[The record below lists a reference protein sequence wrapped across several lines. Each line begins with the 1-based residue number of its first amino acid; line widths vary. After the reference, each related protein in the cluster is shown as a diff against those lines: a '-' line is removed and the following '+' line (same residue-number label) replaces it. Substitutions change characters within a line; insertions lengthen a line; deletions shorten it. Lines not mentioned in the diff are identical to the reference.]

1 VDRLAPLAMAGP
13 SQRVGD
19 NAFHLSSSESMGS
32 VRCIYKT
39 EMQDV
44 AISSRTSSRNFIL
57 IAGLLLYGGAFGIL
71 LGNKSF
77 EPAAAVF
84 VLVVFGIALPLIAW
98 LTTRHAVPLSI
109 SVRSGAPELIVL
121 IAYVVAVS
129 LYLIGGP
136 QWIDQHLPSTWT
148 ESRQIKFVI
157 SFVKK
162 LFVFVAIP
170 FAIFRFFFGYRL
182 RDFGI
187 QRAGLRALCGGH
199 LPVVLAVG
207 AAFLAFQYF
216 VRGGG
221 GAFRR
226 EHFSAFQLL
235 VGLPLCFMWL
245 LLEVGL
251 VEEFFFRSLVQ
262 SQLAATFKS
271 EVSGIVLMSLIF
283 GLAHAPGFI
292 FRHAG
297 ELEGL
302 GPNPSALDSI
312 AYSIVVL
319 AVSGITFGVI
329 WARTKNLFA
338 LMLVHAAGD
347 LLPNFGSF
355 VRTWF

>member
-1 VDRLAPLAMAGP
+1 
-13 SQRVGD
+13 
-19 NAFHLSSSESMGS
+19 
-32 VRCIYKT
+32 
-39 EMQDV
+39 MQDV
-44 AISSRTSSRNFIL
+44 AISSDTSSRNFIL
-57 IAGLLLYGGAFGIL
+57 IAGLLVYCGAFAIL

-77 EPAAAVF
+77 DAGGAIV
-84 VLVVFGIALPLIAW
+84 VLIVFGIVLPLIAW
-98 LTTRHAVPLSI
+98 ITSRHAVPLSI
-109 SVRSGAPELIVL
+109 SIESGVPELIVL
-121 IAYVVAVS
+121 IAYVLAVS

-136 QWIDQHLPSTWT
+136 QWIDQHLPRTWID
-148 ESRQIKFVI
+148 SQQIKFVI
-157 SFVKK
+157 TLAKK
-162 LFVFVAIP
+162 LFVFVALP
-170 FAIFRFFFGYRL
+170 FAIFRFCFGYRL

-187 QRAGLRALCGGH
+187 QQQGFRALCRGH
-199 LPVVLAVG
+199 LWVVVAVG
-207 AAFLAFQYF
+207 GAFLAFQYF
-216 VRGGG
+216 VSGGG
-221 GAFRR
+221 AAFRR
-226 EHFSAFQLL
+226 EQFTGFQLL
-235 VGLPLCFMWL
+235 LGLPLCFVWL

-251 VEEFFFRSLVQ
+251 VEEFFFRALVQ
-262 SQLAATFKS
+262 SQLAAAFKS

-302 GPNPSALDSI
+302 GPQPTALEAV

-355 VRTWF
+355 IRTWF

>member
-1 VDRLAPLAMAGP
+1 
-13 SQRVGD
+13 
-19 NAFHLSSSESMGS
+19 
-32 VRCIYKT
+32 
-39 EMQDV
+39 MQIV
-44 AISSRTSSRNFIL
+44 TSSRTSSRNFVL
-57 IAGLLLYGGAFGIL
+57 IAGLLLYCGAFAIL

-77 EPAAAVF
+77 DAAGAVV
-84 VLVVFGIALPLIAW
+84 VLIVFGIVLPFFAW
-98 LTTRHAVPLSI
+98 ITTRPAIPLSI
-109 SVRSGAPELIVL
+109 SIQSGAPELIVL

-136 QWIDQHLPSTWT
+136 QWIDQHLPSAWT
-148 ESRQIKFVI
+148 DSQQIKFVI
-157 SFVKK
+157 TLAKK

-170 FAIFRFFFGYRL
+170 FAIFRFCFGYRV
-182 RDFGI
+182 RDFGV
-187 QRAGLRALCGGH
+187 QREGLRALRGSH
-199 LPVVLAVG
+199 LLVVLAVG
-207 AAFLAFQYF
+207 GAFLAFQYF
-216 VRGGG
+216 VSGGG
-221 GAFRR
+221 AAFRR
-226 EHFSAFQLL
+226 EHFSTFQLL
-235 VGLPLCFMWL
+235 LGLPLCFIWL

-262 SQLAATFKS
+262 SQLAAAFKS

-302 GPNPSALDSI
+302 GPHPSAVDAV

-319 AVSGITFGVI
+319 AVSGIVFGVI
-329 WARTKNLFA
+329 WARTKNLVA